1 MYIFLLTIC
10 FAKTNL
16 LFFSFLFALA
26 DKVFLFGFVALKA
39 NTILMLILW
48 ILLNKVFLFAL
59 IFFLISIITLFF
71 LLIDGSLILKYY
83 LIFKA
88 FGCFYCIRA
97 KSFFTFSFFDKKG
110 LLVTKHLRDIKPISQ
125 CSKILT
131 DVFFTRKL
139 FKTNIVVPTYTNHS
153 NSDIWYIVTNDD
165 PHRATKN
172 YSYRFGS
179 IECIFKSQKSN
190 GFRLESTNTQKIEHF
205 TSLFTVMCIA
215 LVWLT
220 IIGVDY
226 VKNKHHYHLKIRDT
240 RKLNNRKAYRLYS
253 FFNLGLTIFNLC
265 YYNEINFTLKFN
277 FVLYDV

>member
-1 MYIFLLTIC
+1 MKAYYNQENLLFHILFSKPLLSILFLNFVSNILIIMSIFLLTIC

-39 NTILMLILW
+39 NTILMLILS

-110 LLVTKHLRDIKPISQ
+110 LLVTKHLRDIKPILSVQ
-125 CSKILT
+125 KFFLMFFLLENCLKLIL
-131 DVFFTRKL
+131 L
-139 FKTNIVVPTYTNHS
+139 FLLILIILILIFDILLLMMTLIV
-153 NSDIWYIVTNDD
+153 
-165 PHRATKN
+165 
-172 YSYRFGS
+172 
-179 IECIFKSQKSN
+179 
-190 GFRLESTNTQKIEHF
+190 L
-205 TSLFTVMCIA
+205 
-215 LVWLT
+215 
-220 IIGVDY
+220 
-226 VKNKHHYHLKIRDT
+226 LKIILIVLVL
-240 RKLNNRKAYRLYS
+240 LNAFLNPK
-253 FFNLGLTIFNLC
+253 NQM
-265 YYNEINFTLKFN
+265 
-277 FVLYDV
+277 VLD